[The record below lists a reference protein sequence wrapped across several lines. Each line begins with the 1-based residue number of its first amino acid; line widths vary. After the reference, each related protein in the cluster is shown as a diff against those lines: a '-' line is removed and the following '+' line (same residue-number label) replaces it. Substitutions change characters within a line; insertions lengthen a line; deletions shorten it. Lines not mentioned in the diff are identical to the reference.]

1 MSVNPN
7 SKQGCRVFALVAV
20 GENGRAAPA
29 FGIIKEWVLMRTDR
43 TLGYRNGPFVL
54 HTDDFQAA
62 LAAGLRW
69 NETGEL

>member
-43 TLGYRNGPFVL
+43 TFGYRDGPFVMR
-54 HTDDFQAA
+54 TGDFQAA
-62 LAAGLRW
+62 LAAGIRW